1 MDCLI
6 DNIVGDIRYFS
17 KKLLDKKQGLTCDD
31 IRVFRL
37 HNEMF
42 NSCFCR
48 VCWFDEQNN
57 NIRTK
62 FDGKFKEYHEIIERF
77 EQWKFSKNIK
87 RKDDITKT
95 SRSNVEDYY
104 NKNKNNFDAKK
115 ATEYIKLVNL
125 CIEEIET
132 FKCQYGDTKLINDK
146 ERLVQNIDIITTIIR

>member
-62 FDGKFKEYHEIIERF
+62 FDGKFKEYHEI
-77 EQWKFSKNIK
+77 
-87 RKDDITKT
+87 TKT